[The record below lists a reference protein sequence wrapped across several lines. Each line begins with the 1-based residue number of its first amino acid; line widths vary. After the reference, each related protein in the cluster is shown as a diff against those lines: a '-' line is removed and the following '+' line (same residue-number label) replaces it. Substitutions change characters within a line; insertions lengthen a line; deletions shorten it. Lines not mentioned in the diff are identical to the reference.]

1 MNVLYGIDFPY
12 FLIVMI
18 PVSFCSI
25 LFMIMTVFKDA
36 GVIPQ
41 NIKKIKRLEYLPV
54 DTYIQ
59 NKVVYK

>member
-1 MNVLYGIDFPY
+1 
-12 FLIVMI
+12 
-18 PVSFCSI
+18 
-25 LFMIMTVFKDA
+25 MIMTVFKDA